1 MRRVAVIFG
10 ATVGLLAVSA
20 PAYAYAHDR
29 VTNPYLH
36 AALDVL
42 TLAVLT
48 SPVWT
53 AFQWKRGKRSLWLAG
68 LIAGVQVPAGILAF
82 VPIADPVLHTLALV
96 TSLAITV
103 TSIVYVRREAV
114 ILARAKQR
122 AGSAA

>member
-1 MRRVAVIFG
+1 MRRAAVIFS

-29 VTNPYLH
+29 VHNPYLH

-53 AFQWKRGKRSLWLAG
+53 AFQWKRGRRSLWLLG
-68 LIAGVQVPAGILAF
+68 LIAFIQVPAGILAF
-82 VPIADPVLHTLALV
+82 VPIPNPVLHAIALA
-96 TSLAITV
+96 TSLSITI
-103 TSIVYVRREAV
+103 TSIVYVRREAAQTAV
-114 ILARAKQR
+114 VARTITR
-122 AGSAA
+122 